1 MTLAVGTFI
10 AGRGEQ
16 RTGRAKSNSERL
28 WPESCNNPGANF
40 LQMIT
45 IASLSPDEAQRR
57 APELGALLADAVRH
71 GASVGFVEPLNPKE
85 LEAYWAKVIA
95 DVATG
100 ARVLLGAWEEGGRL
114 LGSAQ
119 LALESRANGSHRAE
133 VQKVLVLAAARKHG
147 IGRALMQRVEV
158 EARARGLRLLFL
170 DTSQGRGGATAF
182 YEALGYTFAGS
193 IPDYAA
199 DPDGRLVANAIFYKR
214 LVAAPAPDARATARS
229 FAAAS

>member
-1 MTLAVGTFI
+1 MTLAVETFI
-10 AGRGEQ
+10 AGRREQ
-16 RTGRAKSNSERL
+16 RTDRAKSNSETL

-40 LQMIT
+40 LQMTT
-45 IASLSPDEAQRR
+45 IASLSPDEARRR

-71 GASVGFVEPLNPKE
+71 GASVGFVEPLGTSE
-85 LEAYWAKVIA
+85 LEAYWAKVVTELA
-95 DVATG
+95 AGT
-100 ARVLLGAWEEGGRL
+100 RVLLGALEDGAQL
-114 LGSAQ
+114 VGSAQ

-133 VQKVLVLAAARKHG
+133 VQKVLVLAAARKCG
-147 IGRALMQRVEV
+147 VGRALMRRVEV

-170 DTSQGRGGATAF
+170 DTSQGSGGATAF

-214 LVAAPAPDARATARS
+214 LVDAPARE
-229 FAAAS
+229 ASV